1 MRCRQLATY
10 IWNNF
15 LGVQSN
21 SRPLGNAVL
30 DGVDFDIEG
39 STTLHWD
46 DLAKALSKYSTKK
59 KKVYLSASPQCPY
72 PDVWMDT
79 AINTGLFDYVWV
91 QFYNNPPCQYSGGT
105 ATNLINYW
113 NNYWTKIKADKVF
126 LGLPAAPNAAPGLVV
141 ATSSRRTLSP
151 RSCRSSKLLPCMEV
165 SCFGQ
170 DIGIQLPA
178 IVMLLSPVFEL
189 KSSPYLLLEC
199 LLYLYPSAIIRVFG
213 SGIVK

>member
-15 LGVQSN
+15 LGGQSN

-46 DLAKALSKYSTKK
+46 DLAKALSKYSTIK
-59 KKVYLSASPQCPY
+59 KKVYLSASPQCLY

-79 AINTGLFDYVWV
+79 AINTGLFDYVWI

-105 ATNLINYW
+105 ATILINYW

-126 LGLPAAPNAAPGLVV
+126 LGLPAAPNAAPSGGYVKPENLISEILPFVK
-141 ATSSRRTLSP
+141 TSS
-151 RSCRSSKLLPCMEV
+151 MY
-165 SCFGQ
+165 G
-170 DIGIQLPA
+170 G
-178 IVMLLSPVFEL
+178 VMLWSRYWDTTSGYSDAI
-189 KSSPYLLLEC
+189 KSS
-199 LLYLYPSAIIRVFG
+199 V
-213 SGIVK
+213 